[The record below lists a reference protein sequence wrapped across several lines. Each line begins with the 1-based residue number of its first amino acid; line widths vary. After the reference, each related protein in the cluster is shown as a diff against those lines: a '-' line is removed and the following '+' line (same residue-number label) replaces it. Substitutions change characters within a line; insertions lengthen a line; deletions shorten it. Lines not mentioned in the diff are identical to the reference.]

1 MTARTEYATLA
12 ELKSFITMDG
22 AVVDRDS
29 LLTIALDAAHDD
41 VEGDTGRRFYL
52 DVSASA
58 RDFDPADRTIED
70 RGRSILLVD
79 DIGDTT
85 GLTISTG
92 SAGGT
97 FTPVAV
103 TVEYR
108 PENALAR
115 GRAITSL
122 LTPSGIWYTDPFT
135 RVRVTARWGW
145 PAVPPRVKA
154 ATLLQASR
162 LYARRKSPQ
171 GAIGSADWGVMS
183 VRKSDPD
190 YWGLISQFERAGFG
204 GL

>member
-1 MTARTEYATLA
+1 MARTEYATLA

-22 AVVDRDS
+22 AVVDRDD

-41 VEGDTGRRFYL
+41 VDGDCARRFYL
-52 DVSASA
+52 DAAATA
-58 RDFDPADRTIED
+58 RTFDPADRVVGD
-70 RGRSILLVD
+70 RGRAFLLVD
-79 DIGDTT
+79 DIGSTT
-85 GLTISTG
+85 GLIVETGTASTW
-92 SAGGT
+92 T
-97 FTPVAV
+97 AV
-103 TVEYR
+103 SGTVEYR

-122 LTPSGIWYTDPFT
+122 MTPSGIWPTDPFT

-190 YWGLISQFERAGFG
+190 YASLLDAFVRPGFG
-204 GL
+204 GAS